1 MSLASNMGGMPQHPV
16 TVIIPAYNAAK
27 YISETVYS
35 AYSAGPERILIVN
48 DGSTDET
55 LEIANKLS
63 SSLDRVDVLS
73 QTNSGESAAIN
84 TGLSKNSSKYVL
96 FLSADDLISEN
107 LLSKTTR
114 ELEKDPNLV
123 AAYPSWNKIN
133 PHGEVI
139 GEVSDISFSYE
150 RLIGNLECLPG
161 PGSVIRAKSLG
172 VGRRENLTQM
182 GDFEQW
188 IRISAKGKLFH
199 VNEVLA
205 SWRQHTNNMS
215 LKSFGGRNSTELEI
229 VRKQAELTLDELS
242 LANDKE
248 LRARF
253 LATWHKMKAIAEVRV
268 PGSYKSVSHLVQ
280 SMRILTSNRDI
291 RLRTP
296 WTLIE
301 IFGCL
306 LPTVSRAWVYVAIRF
321 GFRK

>member
-1 MSLASNMGGMPQHPV
+1 MPQHPV

-27 YISETVYS
+27 YLIETVQS
-35 AYSAGPERILIVN
+35 AHSARPERILIVN

-55 LEIANKLS
+55 LEIAHKLAS
-63 SSLDRVDVLS
+63 TLDCVEVLS

-84 TGLSKNSSKYVL
+84 AGLSQNRSEYVL

-107 LLSKTTR
+107 LLSAATR
-114 ELEKDPNLV
+114 ELEKDPSLV
-123 AAYPSWNKIN
+123 AAYPSWNKIDS
-133 PHGEVI
+133 HGKVL

-172 VGRRENLTQM
+172 VGRLEKLTQM

-188 IRISAKGKLFH
+188 IRISAKGKLVH
-199 VNEVLA
+199 LNEVLA

-215 LKSFGGRNSTELEI
+215 LKSFGVKNSTELEI
-229 VRKQAELTLDELS
+229 IRIQAELTLEELS
-242 LANDKE
+242 LASDKR

-253 LATWHKMKAIAEVRV
+253 LATWHKMKAISEVRV
-268 PGSYKSVSHLVQ
+268 PGSYKSVGHLVK
-280 SMRILTSNRDI
+280 SLSILASDREVK
-291 RLRTP
+291 LGSP

-301 IFGCL
+301 ILGCL
-306 LPTVSRAWVYVAIRF
+306 IPVVSGAWLSVVKRF